1 MDWKIITETVSIGG
15 LGVVAIYLIFKMVV
29 LFMEQWHYSTDA
41 VNKNTGAF
49 TQLSEVL
56 ERTNQREMEFQERA
70 LEVLQANNE
79 LAKDTNRKVS
89 DIQRRING

>member
-15 LGVVAIYLIFKMVV
+15 LSVVAIYLIFKMVV
-29 LFMEQWHYSTDA
+29 LFMEQWQNSTEA

-56 ERTNQREMEFQERA
+56 ERSNQREMEFQERA
-70 LEVLQANNE
+70 LAVLQANNE
-79 LAKDTNRKVS
+79 LAKDTNEKVS
-89 DIQRRING
+89 DIQRKIG